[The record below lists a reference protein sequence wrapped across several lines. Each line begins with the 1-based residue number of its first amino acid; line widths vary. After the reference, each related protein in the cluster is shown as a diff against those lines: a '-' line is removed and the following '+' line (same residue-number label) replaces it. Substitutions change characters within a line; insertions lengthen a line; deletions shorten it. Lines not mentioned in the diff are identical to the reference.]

1 MKLFISVDMEGI
13 SGIHDWDDVIPGKK
27 SYEFGRKM
35 LTQDV
40 NAAIEGAIQAGVTDI
55 LVNESHGPMK
65 NVLVE
70 ELHPQ
75 ARLIRGFFKPMC
87 MMQGIDESFDAA
99 FFIGYH
105 GMAGAANAVLNHTL
119 LGSCIQRFKLNGVE
133 VGEAGLNAA
142 IAGAYGV
149 PVVLVTGDSQT
160 AEEVTAG
167 IPGVY
172 TVSVKEGINAFTA
185 NSLHPTVAKNMIREQ
200 AAIAISHYKQISP
213 IAVESSNTIEIEFKS
228 TNMAFVVSWIPGT
241 ELLDGRTIRYQA
253 GDLKQ
258 MIPVLQAM
266 LLLAIQGSKPLDF

>member
-13 SGIHDWDDVIPGKK
+13 SGINDWDDVIPGKRG
-27 SYEFGRKM
+27 YEFGRKL

-40 NAAIEGAIQAGVTDI
+40 NAAIEGAMEAGVTDI

-65 NVLVE
+65 NVLVD
-70 ELHPQ
+70 ELHPK

-105 GMAGAANAVLNHTL
+105 GMAGAANAVMNHTL
-119 LGSCIQRFKLNGVE
+119 LGSCIQRVMLNGKE

-149 PVVLVTGDSQT
+149 PVVLVTGDTQT
-160 AEEVTAG
+160 AAEVEEG

-172 TVSVKEGINAFTA
+172 TVAVKEGINAFTA
-185 NSLHPTVAKNMIREQ
+185 NSLHPSVAQEMIRKQ
-200 AAIAISHYKQISP
+200 AKIAIENHKNVRPLPVQP
-213 IAVESSNTIEIEFKS
+213 TNTIEIEFKS

-253 GDLKQ
+253 NDLKA
-258 MIPVLQAM
+258 MIPVFQAM
-266 LLLAIQGSKPLDF
+266 LLLAVQGSKPLEF